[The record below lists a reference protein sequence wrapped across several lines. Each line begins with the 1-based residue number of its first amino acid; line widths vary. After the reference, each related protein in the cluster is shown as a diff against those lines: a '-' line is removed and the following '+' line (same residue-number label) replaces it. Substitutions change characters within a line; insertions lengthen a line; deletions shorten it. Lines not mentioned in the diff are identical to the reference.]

1 MTREA
6 NGELSFRTPYGRPL
20 PVVTAPVAA
29 PAAPGERLRADNEAL
44 GIHIDGQ
51 TSMPSWLGERLDLEY
66 AISVMHPLA
75 CRASVV
81 A

>member
-1 MTREA
+1 MREA

-20 PVVTAPVAA
+20 PAVAA
-29 PAAPGERLRADNEAL
+29 PLAPPAAPAERLRADNEAL
-44 GIHIDGQ
+44 GIHIDAQ

-66 AISVMHPLA
+66 AISVLHPLA
-75 CRASVV
+75 CRASTR